1 MRNAGMKTVCLSAL
15 VAFFGIGASDSLQ
28 AQTYRPGSKAAK
40 AAAAKATAATPRQV
54 LKVRQERVIGRKTLV
69 QTPEFRS
76 SVPRTGGRPLEWSKI
91 EVEYDTAP
99 KWIDLLTV
107 KFHVMTVETVDG
119 KPAYS
124 IFRETVDYLDI
135 AQGRGHL
142 AAAYLRPRTVERYGV
157 PAVVHIEFLVAG
169 EVVDQVDELDPS
181 MRNQIKA
188 DWYKNDAVLQS
199 EFVKV
204 RDGYLLD
211 RASTPFDLVN
221 SDTHEVIR

>member
-1 MRNAGMKTVCLSAL
+1 
-15 VAFFGIGASDSLQ
+15 
-28 AQTYRPGSKAAK
+28 
-40 AAAAKATAATPRQV
+40 
-54 LKVRQERVIGRKTLV
+54 
-69 QTPEFRS
+69 
-76 SVPRTGGRPLEWSKI
+76 VPRTGGRPLEWSKI